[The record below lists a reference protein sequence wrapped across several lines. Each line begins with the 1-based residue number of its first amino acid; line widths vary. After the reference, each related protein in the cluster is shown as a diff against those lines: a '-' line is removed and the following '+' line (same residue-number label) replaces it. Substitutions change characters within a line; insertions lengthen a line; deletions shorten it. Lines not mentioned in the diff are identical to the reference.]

1 MKANLSTIGLISV
14 AILTLCSCAPG
25 VQLIDV
31 EKRVAPRYNVELS
44 GKSIA
49 IFSALDGSCDST
61 VVSDL
66 SKGIASS
73 LEKRLSREEGSVFV
87 YNFKTDSQS
96 LNDPELIKDLS
107 VKSNSDLV
115 FVLSE
120 VKISNAKVYLNKVP
134 GAEYNTTYV
143 QLPFSLK
150 LDLFDGITAENLAD
164 INQRDTLLWEILSR
178 NQLKET
184 VLNYKIK
191 ESFLGA
197 ITDIVESVSQNFFE
211 KWDRDA
217 RSLYFLFGSRWQEA
231 IIAASEF
238 NWSKA
243 SEIWLE
249 ATSSENDKVAACA
262 AYNLAVA
269 CEMQDKKALAVE
281 WLKYSE
287 KRYPLD
293 QVESYKQLLTK

>member
-49 IFSALDGSCDST
+49 IFSALDGRCDST
-61 VVSDL
+61 VISDL

-73 LEKRLSREEGSVFV
+73 FEKRLSREEGSVFV
-87 YNFKTDSQS
+87 YNFKTDSLL

-115 FVLSE
+115 FILSN
-120 VKISNAKVYLNKVP
+120 VKISDAKVYLNKAP
-134 GAEYNTTYV
+134 GAEYHTTYV

-150 LDLFDGITAENLAD
+150 LDLFDGITAANLAD

-191 ESFLGA
+191 ESFLGTM
-197 ITDIVESVSQNFFE
+197 TDIGESVSQNFFD
-211 KWDRDA
+211 KWDRDT
-217 RSLYFLFGSRWQEA
+217 RSLYFLFGAQWQEA
-231 IIAASEF
+231 MIAASEF

-249 ATSSENDKVAACA
+249 ATSSTNDKVAACA

-269 CEMQDKKALAVE
+269 CEMQDKKALSLE

-293 QVESYKQLLTK
+293 LVENYKQFLTK

>member
-14 AILTLCSCAPG
+14 ALLTLCSCAPG

-49 IFSALDGSCDST
+49 IFSALDGRHDST
-61 VVSDL
+61 IISDL

-87 YNFKTDSQS
+87 YNFEADSVS

-115 FVLSE
+115 FILSDVE
-120 VKISNAKVYLNKVP
+120 ISNAKVYLNRAQ
-134 GAEYNTTYV
+134 GSEYHTTYV

-150 LDLFDGITAENLAD
+150 LDLFDGITAANLAE
-164 INQRDTLLWEILSR
+164 INQRDTLLWEMLSR
-178 NQLKET
+178 NQLKEP

-197 ITDIVESVSQNFFE
+197 LTDIGESVSQNFFE
-211 KWDRDA
+211 KWDRDT
-217 RSLYFLFGSRWQEA
+217 RSLYFLFGAQWQEA
-231 IIAASEF
+231 MIAASEF

-243 SEIWLE
+243 SKIWLE

-269 CEMQDKKALAVE
+269 CEMQDKKDLALE
-281 WLKYSE
+281 WLKYSK

>member
-49 IFSALDGSCDST
+49 VFSALDGRCDST
-61 VVSDL
+61 VISDL

-73 LEKRLSREEGSVFV
+73 LEKRLSREEGSIFV
-87 YNFKTDSQS
+87 YNIKTDSAS
-96 LNDPELIKDLS
+96 LNDPELIRDLS
-107 VKSNSDLV
+107 VKSNSDIILI
-115 FVLSE
+115 LSD
-120 VKISNAKVYLNKVP
+120 VKIYDAGIYLNRLP
-134 GAEYNTTYV
+134 GADYHTTYV
-143 QLPFSLK
+143 QMPFSLK
-150 LDLFDGITAENLAD
+150 LDLFDGITAANVAD
-164 INQRDTLLWEILSR
+164 ITQRDTLLWEILSR
-178 NQLKET
+178 NQLRES

-191 ESFLGA
+191 ESFSGA
-197 ITDIVESVSQNFFE
+197 LTDIGKSVSGNFFE
-211 KWDRDA
+211 TWERDS
-217 RSLYFLFGSRWQEA
+217 RTLYFLFGNSWQEA

-243 SEIWLE
+243 SKIWLE
-249 ATSSENDKVAACA
+249 AVSSANDKVAACA

-269 CEMQDKKALAVE
+269 CEMQGKKELALE
-281 WLKYSE
+281 WLNYSKE
-287 KRYPLD
+287 RFPLD
-293 QVESYKQLLTK
+293 RVGSYKQFLTK